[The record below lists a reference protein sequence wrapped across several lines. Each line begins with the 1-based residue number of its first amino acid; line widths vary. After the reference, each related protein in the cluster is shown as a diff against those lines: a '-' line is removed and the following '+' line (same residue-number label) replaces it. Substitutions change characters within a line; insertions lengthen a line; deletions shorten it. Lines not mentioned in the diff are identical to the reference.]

1 MFILLHESIINRI
14 IKEQTDHY
22 QSALYYTPDVAKG
35 CSVIENFSCNCLFDD
50 HDFCVVHISVV
61 YLIFQYNYLL
71 KQYIESR

>member
-35 CSVIENFSCNCLFDD
+35 CSVIENFSCICLFDD
-50 HDFCVVHISVV
+50 HDFCVVHISRKPII
-61 YLIFQYNYLL
+61 LGTILSHHLFM
-71 KQYIESR
+71 